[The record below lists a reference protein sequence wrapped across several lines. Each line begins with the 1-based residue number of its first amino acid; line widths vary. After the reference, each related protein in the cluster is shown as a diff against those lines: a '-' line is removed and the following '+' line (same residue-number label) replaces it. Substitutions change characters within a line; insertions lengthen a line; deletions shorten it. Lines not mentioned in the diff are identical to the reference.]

1 MKKYIYTLL
10 FAASIVLGACNEDK
24 LDSHSI
30 FNTESPERNAFDTWL
45 LLNYIV
51 PYNIQFNYK
60 YIDKESDNT
69 YNLIPAEYDKC
80 VAMAKLTK
88 YLWIDSYNELLGET
102 FIKTYCPRMIQLIGS
117 KAYNSQG
124 SVVLGT
130 AEGGLKIT
138 LYNVNEL
145 DVNNPNIDFLNTWF
159 FKTMHHEF
167 AHILHQ
173 TKNYS
178 TDFNLISTDY
188 QGPSW
193 LNLESDEIANTMGF
207 ITRYASFSPDEDFV
221 EIISNY
227 ITHDADYWENVLNNG
242 GALGKIKLQKKFD
255 IVRKYLKDS
264 WGIDID
270 KLRDGGLFGYY
281 EFVQLQFSFVHIN
294 SLNN

>member
-45 LLNYIV
+45 LLNYII

-69 YNLIPAEYDKC
+69 YNLIPAEYEKC

-270 KLRDGGLFGYY
+270 KLRDI
-281 EFVQLQFSFVHIN
+281 VQRRSG
-294 SLNN
+294 SLSEVDLENL

>member
-264 WGIDID
+264 WVIDID
-270 KLRDGGLFGYY
+270 KLRDI
-281 EFVQLQFSFVHIN
+281 VQRRSG
-294 SLNN
+294 SLSEVDLENL

>member
-10 FAASIVLGACNEDK
+10 FAASIVLGACSEDK

-30 FNTESPERNAFDTWL
+30 FDTESPERNAFDTWL
-45 LLNYIV
+45 LLNYVV

-145 DVNNPNIDFLNTWF
+145 NANSPDIDFLNTWF

-193 LNLESDEIANTMGF
+193 LNLESDEVANTMGF

-227 ITHDADYWENVLNNG
+227 ITHDAGYWENVLNNG

-264 WGIDID
+264 WSIDID
-270 KLRDGGLFGYY
+270 KLRDI
-281 EFVQLQFSFVHIN
+281 VQRRSG
-294 SLNN
+294 SLSEVDLENL

>member
-45 LLNYIV
+45 LLNYII

-69 YNLIPAEYDKC
+69 YNLIPAEYEKC

-270 KLRDGGLFGYY
+270 KLCDI
-281 EFVQLQFSFVHIN
+281 VHRRSG
-294 SLNN
+294 SLSEVDLENL

>member
-227 ITHDADYWENVLNNG
+227 ITHDADYWENVLYNG

-270 KLRDGGLFGYY
+270 KLRDI
-281 EFVQLQFSFVHIN
+281 VQRRSG
-294 SLNN
+294 SLSEVDLENL

>member
-1 MKKYIYTLL
+1 MRKLIYSFFIMTAVL
-10 FAASIVLGACNEDK
+10 ASCSKEK
-24 LDSHSI
+24 LDQKSI
-30 FNTESPERNAFDTWL
+30 FDTDSPERGAFDTSL
-45 LLNYIV
+45 LLNYV
-51 PYNIQFNYK
+51 EPYNIQFNYK
-60 YIDKESDNT
+60 YIDRESDNN
-69 YNLIPAEYDKC
+69 YNLVPAEYDKA

-88 YLWIDSYNELLGET
+88 YLWIDSYNELLGDT

-117 KAYNSQG
+117 KAFNSQG

-138 LYNVNEL
+138 LYNINGL
-145 DVNNPNIDFLNTWF
+145 NPSSPSIDFLNEWF

-193 LNLESDEIANTMGF
+193 LNLESDAVANKMGYV
-207 ITRYASFSPDEDFV
+207 TCYASYSPDEDFV

-227 ITHDADYWENVLNNG
+227 VTHAKGYWESVLATAGEEG
-242 GALGKIKLQKKFD
+242 GDKLARKFE
-255 IVRKYLKDS
+255 IVRNYLQES

-270 KLRDGGLFGYY
+270 KLRDI
-281 EFVQLQFSFVHIN
+281 VQKRSANISQLD
-294 SLNN
+294 LKTL

>member
-10 FAASIVLGACNEDK
+10 FAASIVLGACSEDK

-30 FNTESPERNAFDTWL
+30 FDTESPERNAFDTWL
-45 LLNYIV
+45 LLNYVV

-145 DVNNPNIDFLNTWF
+145 NANSPDIDFLNTWF

-193 LNLESDEIANTMGF
+193 LNLESDEVANTMGF
-207 ITRYASFSPDEDFV
+207 ITRYASFSPDEDSV

-227 ITHDADYWENVLNNG
+227 ITHDAGYWENVLNNG

-264 WGIDID
+264 WSIDID
-270 KLRDGGLFGYY
+270 KLRDI
-281 EFVQLQFSFVHIN
+281 VQRRSG
-294 SLNN
+294 SLSEVDLENL

>member
-1 MKKYIYTLL
+1 MKKYVYTLL
-10 FAASIVLGACNEDK
+10 FAASIVLGACSEDK

-30 FNTESPERNAFDTWL
+30 FNTESPERDAFDTWL
-45 LLNYIV
+45 LLNYVV

-88 YLWIDSYNELLGET
+88 YLWIDSYNELLGEA

-145 DVNNPNIDFLNTWF
+145 NANSPDIDFLNTWF

-193 LNLESDEIANTMGF
+193 LNLESDEVANTMGF

-227 ITHDADYWENVLNNG
+227 ITHDAGYWENVLNNG

-264 WGIDID
+264 WSIDID
-270 KLRDGGLFGYY
+270 KLRDI
-281 EFVQLQFSFVHIN
+281 VQRRSG
-294 SLNN
+294 SLSEVDLENL

>member
-1 MKKYIYTLL
+1 MRKLIYSFFIMTAVL
-10 FAASIVLGACNEDK
+10 ASCSKEK
-24 LDSHSI
+24 LDQKSI
-30 FNTESPERNAFDTWL
+30 FGTDSPERGAFDTWL
-45 LLNYIV
+45 LLNYV
-51 PYNIQFNYK
+51 EPYNIQFNYK
-60 YIDKESDNT
+60 YIDRESDNN
-69 YNLIPAEYDKC
+69 YNLVPAEYDKA

-88 YLWIDSYNELLGET
+88 YLWIDSYNELLGDT

-117 KAYNSQG
+117 KAFNSQG

-138 LYNVNEL
+138 LYNINGL
-145 DVNNPNIDFLNTWF
+145 NPSSPSIDFLNEWF

-193 LNLESDEIANTMGF
+193 LNLESDAVANKMGYV
-207 ITRYASFSPDEDFV
+207 TCYASYSPDEDFV

-227 ITHDADYWENVLNNG
+227 VTHAKGYWESVLATAGEEG
-242 GALGKIKLQKKFD
+242 GDKLARKFE
-255 IVRKYLKDS
+255 IVRNYLQES

-270 KLRDGGLFGYY
+270 KLRDI
-281 EFVQLQFSFVHIN
+281 VQKRSANISQLD
-294 SLNN
+294 LKTL

>member
-10 FAASIVLGACNEDK
+10 FAASIVLGACSEDK

-30 FNTESPERNAFDTWL
+30 FDTESPERNAFDTWL
-45 LLNYIV
+45 LLNYVV

-145 DVNNPNIDFLNTWF
+145 NANSPDIDFLNTWF

-167 AHILHQ
+167 AHIVHQ

-193 LNLESDEIANTMGF
+193 LNLESDEVANTMGF

-227 ITHDADYWENVLNNG
+227 ITHDAGYWENVLNNG

-264 WGIDID
+264 WSIDID
-270 KLRDGGLFGYY
+270 KLRDI
-281 EFVQLQFSFVHIN
+281 VQRRSG
-294 SLNN
+294 SLSEVDLENL

>member
-207 ITRYASFSPDEDFV
+207 ITRYARFSPDEDFV

-270 KLRDGGLFGYY
+270 KLRDI
-281 EFVQLQFSFVHIN
+281 VQRRSG
-294 SLNN
+294 SLSEVDLENL

>member
-10 FAASIVLGACNEDK
+10 FAASIVLGACSEDK

-30 FNTESPERNAFDTWL
+30 FNTESPERDAFDTWL
-45 LLNYIV
+45 LLNYVV

-88 YLWIDSYNELLGET
+88 YLWIDSYNELLGEA

-145 DVNNPNIDFLNTWF
+145 NANSPDIDFLNTWF

-193 LNLESDEIANTMGF
+193 LNLESDEVANTMGF

-264 WGIDID
+264 WSIDID
-270 KLRDGGLFGYY
+270 KLRDI
-281 EFVQLQFSFVHIN
+281 VQRRSD
-294 SLNN
+294 SLSEVDLENL

>member
-145 DVNNPNIDFLNTWF
+145 DVNNPNIDFPVSYT
-159 FKTMHHEF
+159 HHEF

-270 KLRDGGLFGYY
+270 KLRDI
-281 EFVQLQFSFVHIN
+281 VQRRSG
-294 SLNN
+294 SLSEVDLENL

>member
-1 MKKYIYTLL
+1 MCIRDSIYTLL

-270 KLRDGGLFGYY
+270 KLRDI
-281 EFVQLQFSFVHIN
+281 VQRRSG
-294 SLNN
+294 SLSEVDLENL

>member
-193 LNLESDEIANTMGF
+193 LNLESDEVANTMGF
-207 ITRYASFSPDEDFV
+207 VTRYASFSPDEDFV

-227 ITHDADYWENVLNNG
+227 ITHDAGYWQNVLNNG
-242 GALGKIKLQKKFD
+242 GALGRIKLEKKFD

-264 WGIDID
+264 WSIDID
-270 KLRDGGLFGYY
+270 KLRDI
-281 EFVQLQFSFVHIN
+281 VQRRSG
-294 SLNN
+294 SLSEVDLENL

>member
-1 MKKYIYTLL
+1 MRKLIYSFFIMTAVL
-10 FAASIVLGACNEDK
+10 ASCSKEK
-24 LDSHSI
+24 LDQKSI
-30 FNTESPERNAFDTWL
+30 FDTDSPEIGAIDTWL
-45 LLNYIV
+45 LLNYV
-51 PYNIQFNYK
+51 EPYNIQFNYK
-60 YIDKESDNT
+60 YIDRESDNN
-69 YNLIPAEYDKC
+69 YNLVPAEYDKA

-88 YLWIDSYNELLGET
+88 YLWIDSYNELLGDT

-117 KAYNSQG
+117 KAFNSQG

-138 LYNVNEL
+138 LYNINGL
-145 DVNNPNIDFLNTWF
+145 NPSSPSIDFLNEWF

-193 LNLESDEIANTMGF
+193 LNLESDAAANKMGYV
-207 ITRYASFSPDEDFV
+207 TCYASYSPDEDFV

-227 ITHDADYWENVLNNG
+227 VTHAKGYWESVLATAGEEG
-242 GALGKIKLQKKFD
+242 GDKLARKFE
-255 IVRKYLKDS
+255 IVRNYLQES

-270 KLRDGGLFGYY
+270 KLRDI
-281 EFVQLQFSFVHIN
+281 VQKRSANISQLD
-294 SLNN
+294 LKTL

>member
-51 PYNIQFNYK
+51 PYTIQFNYK

-270 KLRDGGLFGYY
+270 KLRDI
-281 EFVQLQFSFVHIN
+281 VQRRSG
-294 SLNN
+294 SLSEVDLENL